1 MAKPELLR
9 GFLLKKKP
17 PCTTLEMPF
26 TNWRTALVAPA
37 LLIAAFASLF
47 ALPTAFA
54 QDKRPAVTAELMSK
68 IDTKSAK
75 VGDTVTAETTEKAK
89 LPDGTQ
95 IPRGAKLIGVVTDV
109 TSVKD
114 GNGMSMLGLK
124 FQQVIVKHDPP
135 IAIHGGL
142 VAVAPPSEA
151 NGELPTS
158 STTVRAQG
166 LQTQGN
172 YGHNDPNGGIP
183 SGSTVDG
190 VGLSTTMGSDGT
202 TELQGNHTEIKLDR
216 GSRLRVAL
224 L

>member
-1 MAKPELLR
+1 MNH
-9 GFLLKKKP
+9 
-17 PCTTLEMPF
+17 CH
-26 TNWRTALVAPA
+26 LVAPA
-37 LLIAAFASLF
+37 LMVAAAFALQP
-47 ALPTAFA
+47 ALPYAHA
-54 QDKRPAVTAELMSK
+54 QDKRPGVSAELTSK

-75 VGDTVTAETTEKAK
+75 VGDTVTAQTTEKTK
-89 LPDGTQ
+89 LKDGTEV
-95 IPRGAKLIGVVTDV
+95 PRGAKLIGVITDV
-109 TSVKD
+109 TTVKD

-124 FQQVIVKHDPP
+124 FQQVVIKRDPP

-142 VAVAPPSEA
+142 VAVAPPADAS
-151 NGELPTS
+151 GDLPTS

-172 YGHNDPNGGIP
+172 YGHNDDAESGIP
-183 SGSTVDG
+183 AGSTVDG
-190 VGLSTTMGSDGT
+190 VAISTTIGSDGT